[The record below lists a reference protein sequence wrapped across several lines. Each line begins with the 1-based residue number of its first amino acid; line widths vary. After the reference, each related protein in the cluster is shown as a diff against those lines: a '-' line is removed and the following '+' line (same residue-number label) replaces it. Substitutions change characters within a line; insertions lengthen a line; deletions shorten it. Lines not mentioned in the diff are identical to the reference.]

1 MDLPEGLTLSE
12 IQYRER
18 NTVGSLF
25 DKCNFGK
32 CVISHYF
39 FFLIYYSVSAVLLS
53 K

>member
-1 MDLPEGLTLSE
+1 MNHLEGLTLSE

-25 DKCNFGK
+25 DKCNFWK
-32 CVISHYF
+32 YVILRYF